1 MKSMLKKLPILT
13 VVLFFVSCSSL
24 KQIAFTNSNKQTSQP
39 VASEQKEVKFLD
51 NISSTTT
58 NNNTEVAIANPP
70 KNEPHTGIQSVKTKP
85 EIITKQEVIN
95 YKETTTPGVE
105 KTSPVQLKYALLM
118 NTDVEEV
125 QNLPLY
131 ESIDDWYGTPYRYGG
146 TTKRGIDCS
155 AFVQSVYISA
165 FGVTLP
171 RTAKEQY
178 QYVKLI
184 STTQLKEGDLLF
196 FNTLGYVSHVGIY
209 LRNNKFVQASVS
221 GGVVITDMFDPY
233 YAKHLVGVGRIENG
247 AAVFHPENVYKS
259 PYHKKKKHS
268 KKKRS
273 KTSSKK
279 K

>member
-1 MKSMLKKLPILT
+1 MLKNLSILT
-13 VVLFFVSCSSL
+13 VILFLASCSSL
-24 KQIAFTNSNKQTSQP
+24 KQIAFTNSNKQTSQQQTTEP
-39 VASEQKEVKFLD
+39 KEVKFLD
-51 NISSTTT
+51 NISSTST
-58 NNNTEVAIANPP
+58 NSNPETIVTNP
-70 KNEPHTGIQSVKTKP
+70 VKNETHTGVQSVRPKA
-85 EIITKQEVIN
+85 EIITKPEEVSF
-95 YKETTTPGVE
+95 KETVTPTVE
-105 KTSPVQLKYALLM
+105 KSSPVQLKYALLM

-155 AFVQSVYISA
+155 AFVQSVYVSA

-171 RTAKEQY
+171 RTAREQY

-233 YAKHLVGVGRIENG
+233 YAKHLIGVGRIENG
-247 AAVFHPENVYKS
+247 AAVYHPENVYKTT
-259 PYHKKKKHS
+259 YHKKKKHS
-268 KKKRS
+268 SKKKRS
-273 KTSSKK
+273 RTGKK

>member
-13 VVLFFVSCSSL
+13 VILFFASCSSL

-39 VASEQKEVKFLD
+39 VVSESKEVKFLD
-51 NISSTTT
+51 NISSTST
-58 NNNTEVAIANPP
+58 NANTEPVVGNQP
-70 KNEPHTGIQSVKTKP
+70 KNETHTGIQSVKPRP
-85 EIITKQEVIN
+85 EIITKSEAVS
-95 YKETTTPGVE
+95 YKETSTPEVE

-146 TTKRGIDCS
+146 ATKRGIDCS
-155 AFVQSVYISA
+155 AFVQAVYVSA

-171 RTAKEQY
+171 RTAREQY

-184 STTQLKEGDLLF
+184 STTELKEGDLLF

-209 LRNNKFVQASVS
+209 LQHNKFVQASVS

-233 YAKHLVGVGRIENG
+233 YAKHLIGVGRIENG

-268 KKKRS
+268 SKKKRS
-273 KTSSKK
+273 KKK
-279 K
+279 